1 MVNFDEFVVMQE
13 EFLNKLNVAVDKIIR
28 EKKSMNLDYDYIEKA
43 LKLMV
48 NNRNAKMSPVSIV
61 VPIKKE
67 EMIKTSLEFFES
79 IDDEL
84 YQKVI
89 DVVLADDKDIKLNIY
104 NVHSINDFRKKDEN
118 NFLKYTTYGV
128 VQNNYGCALVNIPMS
143 SELTKKE
150 ADVINKNNPMLED
163 LYLMVHELSHLLDL
177 NLDIGKATKKEIAG
191 KQGIYEVNITR
202 ELTAEATAIAFEGLL
217 SEYLIENKAYPRA
230 AIQQISNR
238 RINSCLQKARIVY
251 TKLILAREKEEKGK
265 ISLDFIENNMR
276 NYGLSVQGV
285 RGIANDIIN
294 YPDDMLMQN
303 RYAIGGLI
311 APTIVKTYKEK
322 GAEPIKSY
330 LEYAKQCNLKSALNQ
345 IGIQLDREGIERLN
359 SNFKEYKQLYNLERN
374 ER

>member
-28 EKKSMNLDYDYIEKA
+28 EKKSMNLDYDYIEKT

-67 EMIKTSLEFFES
+67 EMIKTILEFFES

-330 LEYAKQCNLKSALNQ
+330 LEYAKQCNLKLALNQ

-359 SNFKEYKQLYNLERN
+359 SNFKEYKQLYDLERN